1 MALQEIEPSAAPIWS
16 VSELLSALKRDLAAR
31 GECVVEGEISS
42 LYRSRP
48 GHLYFDL
55 RDEEAQL
62 PAVLFRGSLR
72 GLRFELE
79 EGMRVRV
86 HGCLDVYAAR
96 GRLQLIASRVEPS
109 GEGAL
114 RAAFERLKARLEAE
128 GLFEPARKRTL
139 PFLPSCIGVVTSL
152 GGAAI
157 HDLVRGL
164 RRRAV
169 GVEILVCNSMV
180 QGESAAREVI
190 HGLQLLDA
198 QQKVDVIVVTR
209 GGGSI
214 EDLWTFN
221 QESVVRALSELETPV
236 VSAIGHE
243 IDWVL
248 TDLVADARAATPTA
262 AAALLLPDGR
272 ELAHRVMAL
281 ERRLA
286 AHLHRELAELS
297 ERLDGLRRGLIHP
310 SERLAALEGRLE
322 LAARQLPRAARRE
335 LELRRSR
342 LGALP
347 SRLRRALSGWLE
359 RSERTVAAA
368 GGRLQ
373 ALSPLA
379 VLGRGYAIARREA
392 DGAIL
397 TRAGQVEPGDSIHL
411 KLARGE
417 LSAQV
422 RSMREEPL

>member
-1 MALQEIEPSAAPIWS
+1 MALQELEPGGAPVWS
-16 VSELLSALKRDLAAR
+16 VSELLSALKRDLAAL

-55 RDEEAQL
+55 RDEESLL
-62 PAVLFRGSLR
+62 PAVLFRGSQRDL
-72 GLRFELE
+72 GFELQ
-79 EGMRVRV
+79 EGMQVRVR
-86 HGCLDVYAAR
+86 GRLDVYAVR

-128 GLFEPARKRTL
+128 GLFDPARKRAL

-157 HDLVRGL
+157 HDLLRGL

-169 GVEILVCNSMV
+169 GAEILVFGCAV
-180 QGESAAREVI
+180 QGESAWREVI

-198 QQKVDVIVVTR
+198 HEKVDVIVVTR

-221 QESVVRALSELETPV
+221 REPVVRALAELQTPV

-243 IDWVL
+243 VDWVL
-248 TDLVADARAATPTA
+248 SDLAADARAATPTA
-262 AAALLLPDGR
+262 AAELLLPDGR
-272 ELAHRVMAL
+272 ELSERVRGL
-281 ERRLA
+281 ERRMATHTRRVLA
-286 AHLHRELAELS
+286 ALEQ
-297 ERLDGLRRGLIHP
+297 RLQGLRRGLIHP
-310 SERLAALEGRLE
+310 SERLDALGDRLGA
-322 LAARQLPRAARRE
+322 AARRLPRAARRG
-335 LELRRSR
+335 LEVGQGR
-342 LGALP
+342 LAPIPG
-347 SRLRRALSGWLE
+347 RLRRVLAARLE
-359 RSERTVAAA
+359 RSERQLAAA

-397 TRAGQVEPGDSIHL
+397 VRAAQVEPGESIRL
-411 KLARGE
+411 RLARGE
-417 LSAQV
+417 LRARV
-422 RSMREEPL
+422 RSRREEPL